1 MSYIPDCRKDESY
14 NQKYLNE
21 KNKREIKG
29 YDWCAEEVVDTFF
42 DNLDTYIDEDL
53 LKILESELPEEDRE
67 EYEWSY
73 TFGNREPE
81 KRKVRTLADLIRSK
95 IQEFIEEERD
105 ELIVS
110 MLDSMDEAEYERIKE
125 QVDGRV
131 EEEK

>member
-1 MSYIPDCRKDESY
+1 MSYIPDCRADDAY

-21 KNKREIKG
+21 KCKTEITG

-81 KRKVRTLADLIRSK
+81 KRTVRTLADLIRAK
-95 IQEFIEEERD
+95 IQEFIENERD

-110 MLDSMDEAEYERIKE
+110 MIDCMDEAEYDRIKE

>member
-53 LKILESELPEEDRE
+53 LKILESELPEEYRE
-67 EYEWSY
+67 EYEWVREY
-73 TFGNREPE
+73 GEPE
-81 KRKVRTLADLIRSK
+81 KRTVITLADLIRSK

>member
-1 MSYIPDCRKDESY
+1 MSYIPDCRTNNAY

-21 KNKREIKG
+21 KCNAEITG

-53 LKILESELPEEDRE
+53 LKVLESELPEENRE
-67 EYEWSY
+67 EYEWSSS
-73 TFGNREPE
+73 FGNTEPE
-81 KRKVRTLADLIRSK
+81 KRTVRTLADLIRSK
-95 IQEFIEEERD
+95 IQEYIESERD

-110 MLDSMDEAEYERIKE
+110 MIDDMDEAEYDRIKE

>member
-1 MSYIPDCRKDESY
+1 MSYIPDCRKDETY

-67 EYEWSY
+67 EYEWVREY
-73 TFGNREPE
+73 GEPE
-81 KRKVRTLADLIRSK
+81 KRTVRTLADLIRSK
-95 IQEFIEEERD
+95 IQEFIENERD

-110 MLDSMDEAEYERIKE
+110 MIDCMDDTEYDRIKE